1 MDLMI
6 HDLDIIAH
14 LVCSEVIDI
23 KAKGVS
29 IISKTPDIANV
40 RLEFANG
47 CVANLT
53 ASRISMKKMRKM
65 RIFSDNGYISIDFL
79 DKNAES
85 FEIMD
90 PMNVPDI
97 EGLLFTPNDGLDKN
111 LLLNRTKNWIT
122 TPFFKN

>member
-1 MDLMI
+1 
-6 HDLDIIAH
+6 
-14 LVCSEVIDI
+14 
-23 KAKGVS
+23 
-29 IISKTPDIANV
+29 
-40 RLEFANG
+40 
-47 CVANLT
+47 
-53 ASRISMKKMRKM
+53 M